1 MLKSSLCDYSNA
13 YIVLKGNISGAEK
26 GGDADARRAA
36 KQAEKQN
43 EKVIFKNWAP
53 FTNCIIEINNPPKCC
68 DADV

>member
-43 EKVIFKNWAP
+43 EKVFKN
-53 FTNCIIEINNPPKCC
+53 
-68 DADV
+68 

>member
-13 YIVLKGNISGAEK
+13 YIVLKGNISGTEK

-43 EKVIFKNWAP
+43 EKVFKNWAP

>member
-1 MLKSSLCDYSNA
+1 M
-13 YIVLKGNISGAEK
+13 KGNISGAEK

-53 FTNCIIEINNPPKCC
+53 FTNGIIEINNPSKCC